1 MGLKPRFIKVED
13 ESVGRY
19 DVEDD
24 FIDSLSELDDILL
37 KIKIS
42 DYIDNN
48 LPEYPDNKFTTYVV
62 GGFVMHNDESIYF
75 AIEILKTTGSLLTL
89 TDFQLID
96 VNEYLDLI
104 NLNLYIK

>member
-42 DYIDNN
+42 DY
-48 LPEYPDNKFTTYVV
+48 
-62 GGFVMHNDESIYF
+62 
-75 AIEILKTTGSLLTL
+75 
-89 TDFQLID
+89 
-96 VNEYLDLI
+96 LD
-104 NLNLYIK
+104 

>member
-48 LPEYPDNKFTTYVV
+48 LPEYPDNKFTTYVAAPNLAEADGLPIRV
-62 GGFVMHNDESIYF
+62 RIAGCAPRHTSHVVDGLQQPCDEGVCQLDFV
-75 AIEILKTTGSLLTL
+75 
-89 TDFQLID
+89 
-96 VNEYLDLI
+96 VCP
-104 NLNLYIK
+104 